1 MNLMPLM
8 YVAYVKKNMYD
19 ELKDYWIDNCVECG
33 SCAYGCPANIPLVQ
47 YIKVGKA
54 ELQKRRSK

>member
-1 MNLMPLM
+1 
-8 YVAYVKKNMYD
+8 
-19 ELKDYWIDNCVECG
+19 LKDYWIDNCVECG
-33 SCAYGCPANIPLVQ
+33 SCTYGCPANIPLVQ